1 MAVENNVTKNI
12 TDVPDKELCTG
23 AEQVIVNDAGKMV
36 MMPVENVHAIAD
48 CAKADATQ
56 AGFIANKPFYESEP
70 ENTLIASYDAS
81 TAWMYSAVINPDD
94 EPEFP
99 LECAVAYG
107 MNIGV
112 IPELRR
118 GQKYTVIF
126 DGEEYCGTTISCY
139 DSIMLG
145 SNRNLKLFIGGEG
158 GIEEDDDIP
167 FGIVIIQDYGL
178 AEIFVIYYD
187 STTFNHSIALFTDIT
202 NIQTI
207 DYKYFPDGY
216 PYIEQE
222 PVLIW
227 EYVGSFDNE
236 YGYVEAP
243 NLLEYELNVDSAI
256 TLTIDGASTT
266 FTAKDMHF
274 YGDVAYMGN
283 GALLPEEEGLADTGE
298 DFCVIIKNR
307 YTIMALRDK
316 KNEHTVSISGYQP
329 VYHKIDSR
337 LVGVNMSEYL
347 TKREGDETYLSSGS
361 YQYYTK
367 NDMAYN
373 YVQKGQLDNLI
384 NPTDMANAYI
394 TKDDMASQYLSR
406 TAGDARYLPKSPS
419 PFMTPNEMQQY
430 YQPKT
435 SYSAYH
441 KWDETDTYKYTYIK
455 NKPAL
460 TSRSQ
465 LQALIVQEKT
475 IPKYTVGFI
484 VDELARVA
492 STDIDIKTKHN
503 YVNCKNSTD
512 YKIACAWSQMQQS
525 TRTVTMYVLRAGSQD
540 VIQYDMQVPESFTS
554 EPGSFYSAVEPTRHS
569 LYWWN
574 ANTIYRFDAYT
585 GELISTLDM
594 SELGIINRFAAA
606 NDGNTIAV
614 SLQSLDKKQIYDVY
628 IYRVTDDGFTL
639 LKVINGTTAVA
650 DVNGDQ
656 DILGYRILIRLVFN
670 PQGDRLFIYGGGVI
684 GGGALYD
691 VTNDNVVELANLGI
705 KLDKKYGY
713 IDSYVLFGYCAAT
726 ATFSGDGKWMYAMAG
741 DRSTLKTIIKA
752 FDVSQD
758 RLDNSYPLEWHYTTS
773 TNFVNSDHSMFIYKD
788 IMVHNSKLFKLKGR
802 KALWLASDMVT
813 MEFDRLVMGDDGIGM
828 GFYGSYVTS
837 TYPGHIYSTCEM
849 KNICYIGLDA
859 VKDYDKYIIAFS
871 GSTNTSYKVMF
882 DYVATIDNSSIDGMI
897 LKSCTPG
904 SNKKFRI
911 SIGSDGQLT
920 TTEYIE

>member
-1 MAVENNVTKNI
+1 MAVANNATKNI

-36 MMPVENVHAIAD
+36 MMPVDNVHAIAD
-48 CAKADATQ
+48 CAKSDATQ
-56 AGFIANKPFYESEP
+56 AGFIANRPFYESEP
-70 ENTLIASYDAS
+70 ENTLIVSYDAS
-81 TAWMYSAVINPDD
+81 TAWMYSMVGNPDD

-99 LECAVAYG
+99 FECAVAYG

-139 DSIMLG
+139 DGIMIG
-145 SNRNLKLFIGGEG
+145 SNRNLKLFIGDEG

-167 FGIVIIQDYGL
+167 FGIVIVQNYGL
-178 AEIFVIYYD
+178 AEIFVVYYD
-187 STTFNHSIALFTDIT
+187 STTFNHSIALFADIT

-222 PVLIW
+222 PALIW

-243 NLLEYELNVDSAI
+243 NLLEYELNVDSAT
-256 TLTIDGASTT
+256 TLTIDGVSTT
-266 FTAKDMHF
+266 FTIKDMRF
-274 YGDVAYMGN
+274 YGEYAYMGN
-283 GALLPEEEGLADTGE
+283 GALMPALEGPADTGE
-298 DFCVIIKNR
+298 DFCVIIQDS
-307 YTIMALRDK
+307 YTIMAIRDK
-316 KNEHTVSISGYQP
+316 KNEHAVSISGYKP

-347 TKREGDETYLSSGS
+347 TKREGDETYLSSGAS
-361 YQYYTK
+361 SQYYTQY
-367 NDMAYN
+367 DMSNN
-373 YVQKGQLDNLI
+373 YIQKGQLNNLI
-384 NPTDMANAYI
+384 KPTNMANTYM

-406 TAGDARYLPKSPS
+406 TAGDARYLPKYPS
-419 PFMTPNEMQQY
+419 PFMTSYDMKQY

-441 KWDETDTYKYTYIK
+441 MWDETDTHKYAYIK
-455 NKPAL
+455 NKPTL

-465 LQALIVQEKT
+465 LQALIVPEKT
-475 IPKYTVGFI
+475 IPRHTVGFI

-492 STDIDIKTKHN
+492 STGMDIKTKHN
-503 YVNCKNSTD
+503 ISNYKNSTD
-512 YKIACAWSQMQQS
+512 YKIACAWSKMQQS

-554 EPGSFYSAVEPTRHS
+554 EPSSFYSAIEPTRHS
-569 LYWWN
+569 LYWRN
-574 ANTIYRFDAYT
+574 TNTIYRFDAYT

-594 SELGIINRFAAA
+594 SELGIIDWFGAA

-650 DVNGDQ
+650 DADK
-656 DILGYRILIRLVFN
+656 DILGFRIRVRLVFN
-670 PQGDRLFIYGGGVI
+670 PKGDRLFIYGGGVI

-705 KLDKKYGY
+705 KLNSKNGY
-713 IDSYVLFGYCAAT
+713 IDSYVLFGYCSVT
-726 ATFSGDGKWMYAMAG
+726 ATFSGDGKWMYALAV
-741 DRSTLKTIIKA
+741 DSSTFQTIIKA

-758 RLDNSYPLEWHYTTS
+758 RLDNSYPLEWYYTTS
-773 TNFVNSDHSMFIYKD
+773 TKFVNSDHSMFIYKD

-802 KALWLASDMVT
+802 KALWLTSSSVT
-813 MEFDRLVMGDDGIGM
+813 MDFDRLVMGDDGIGM
-828 GFYGSYVTS
+828 GFYGSYSSS
-837 TYPGHIYSTCEM
+837 TYPGHIYSTCEV
-849 KNICYIGLDA
+849 KNICYISLDA
-859 VKDYDKYIIAFS
+859 VKDYDKYIIAFNNSTSTS
-871 GSTNTSYKVMF
+871 GKVMF
-882 DYVATIDNSSIDGMI
+882 DYVTTIDNSSIDGMI